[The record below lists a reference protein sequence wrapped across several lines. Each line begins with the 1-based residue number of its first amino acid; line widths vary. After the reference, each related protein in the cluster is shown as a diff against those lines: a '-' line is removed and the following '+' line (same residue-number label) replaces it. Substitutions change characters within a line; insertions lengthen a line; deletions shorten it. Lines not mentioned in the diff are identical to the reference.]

1 MKKVNRRKMN
11 DAGAHNIW
19 RSYSDMM
26 SGLLLLFVLIMAV
39 CLMQAQKNY
48 NDKLAEQ
55 ASRIET
61 QDELEQT
68 QNALSTKESE
78 LEQQSL
84 TLTDLQTALEKQ
96 AATLATRESE
106 LEAAQLTLE
115 EQKTLLSQQE
125 SELEV
130 RDAALVTSQAKLD
143 EQNQLMSE
151 QQEKI
156 DQIIGVKADLIDS
169 LNKEFATNQINV
181 DIDSQTGA
189 IVLDSS
195 VLFDLDE
202 YVLTDLGQ
210 ETLSQILPVYCQVLL
225 SDEYRDYVAEII
237 IDGYT
242 DSQGD
247 YLMNLTLS
255 QSRAYAV
262 AEYLLQISG
271 GFLDNKRAEDLQEK
285 LTANGRSES
294 NLIYKEDGQEDQDAS
309 RRVEVKFRLKDEE
322 MIQELSDIIADARTA
337 GETGGN

>member
-1 MKKVNRRKMN
+1 MQT
-11 DAGAHNIW
+11 
-19 RSYSDMM
+19 SDPK
-26 SGLLLLFVLIMAV
+26 SRTETVSTVFAITVVL
-39 CLMQAQKNY
+39 
-48 NDKLAEQ
+48 
-55 ASRIET
+55 
-61 QDELEQT
+61 
-68 QNALSTKESE
+68 ALTAACIFFSD
-78 LEQQSL
+78 L

-106 LEAAQLTLE
+106 LEAAQATLE

-294 NLIYKEDGQEDQDAS
+294 NLIYKEDGQEDQESS

>member
-1 MKKVNRRKMN
+1 
-11 DAGAHNIW
+11 
-19 RSYSDMM
+19 
-26 SGLLLLFVLIMAV
+26 
-39 CLMQAQKNY
+39 
-48 NDKLAEQ
+48 
-55 ASRIET
+55 
-61 QDELEQT
+61 
-68 QNALSTKESE
+68 
-78 LEQQSL
+78 
-84 TLTDLQTALEKQ
+84 
-96 AATLATRESE
+96 
-106 LEAAQLTLE
+106 
-115 EQKTLLSQQE
+115 
-125 SELEV
+125 
-130 RDAALVTSQAKLD
+130 
-143 EQNQLMSE
+143 MSE

-169 LNKEFATNQINV
+169 LNKEFTTNQINV

-271 GFLDNKRAEDLQEK
+271 GFLDNDRAQDLQEK

-294 NLIYKEDGQEDQDAS
+294 NLIYTQDGKEDQEAS